1 MKPFGLPVAIP
12 PVSARADAG
21 AITGSVVQLE
31 TGDALRDA
39 TVNLAASDGPK
50 AQSQPWR
57 LTDAKGGFAFDSL
70 APGRYQVKVRRFG
83 SVMDTLTVNVTAN
96 QVETVRFRLR
106 AYRCYGY

>member
-12 PVSARADAG
+12 SISIKAAAG

-31 TGDALRDA
+31 TGDALGSA
-39 TVNLAASDGPK
+39 TINLASTDTK
-50 AQSQPWR
+50 SQNLQWR

-70 APGRYQVKVRRFG
+70 VPGRYQVRARRLG
-83 SVMDTLTVNVTAN
+83 SVMDTVTVNVTPN
-96 QVETVRFRLR
+96 QIDTVRFRLR